1 MELTESDAKVFF
13 KEGMSD
19 AELDEHEDAIKNYD
33 KALQIIED
41 AEIYLNKGIS
51 LAELEKYESALECY
65 DKAIELDA
73 NDPDPWNN
81 KGELLE
87 EL

>member
-1 MELTESDAKVFF
+1 MELTESDARVFF

-51 LAELEKYESALECY
+51 LAELEKYENALEC
-65 DKAIELDA
+65 
-73 NDPDPWNN
+73 
-81 KGELLE
+81 
-87 EL
+87 

>member
-1 MELTESDAKVFF
+1 M
-13 KEGMSD
+13 
-19 AELDEHEDAIKNYD
+19 Y
-33 KALQIIED
+33 
-41 AEIYLNKGIS
+41 NKGVVLTS
-51 LAELEKYESALECY
+51 LDKIDESIGCY

-87 EL
+87 ELGKEEEANKCFDKVDELEAE

>member
-19 AELDEHEDAIKNYD
+19 AELDEHDDAIKNYD
-33 KALQIIED
+33 KA
-41 AEIYLNKGIS
+41 
-51 LAELEKYESALECY
+51 
-65 DKAIELDA
+65 IELDP

-81 KGELLE
+81 KGELLDELGKE
-87 EL
+87 EEANKCFDKVDELEVE